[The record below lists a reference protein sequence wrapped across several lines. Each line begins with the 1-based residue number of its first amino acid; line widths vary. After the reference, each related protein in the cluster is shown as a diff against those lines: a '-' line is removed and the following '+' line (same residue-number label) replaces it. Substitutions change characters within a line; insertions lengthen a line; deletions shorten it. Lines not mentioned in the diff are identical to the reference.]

1 MNVGCADTSAL
12 WLDAT
17 RRVGGRRRRVAAVHG
32 HWDGANPS
40 RSGATLD
47 LAGVAQGFDDDSP
60 CADDATQADTDVSQG
75 IGGFAHGF
83 GDISQWL
90 GYIAHRFGDIA

>member
-1 MNVGCADTSAL
+1 MYVERADTSAL
-12 WLDAT
+12 WFDAT
-17 RRVGGRRRRVAAVHG
+17 CRVGGRRRRVAAVHG

-47 LAGVAQGFDDDSP
+47 LAGVAQGFDNGSP
-60 CADDATQADTDVSQG
+60 CADDATQAVTDVSQG
-75 IGGFAHGF
+75 LDDAAHGF